1 MASVKPLERIVTARD
16 ESSSN
21 GVALPTALPP
31 PPLRKK
37 ASRADRACRRR
48 RLSLV
53 HGWGREGDRVSN
65 PARRPRRAQ
74 ATCGWRSSGAAV
86 TAVAVAWAWAWTPS
100 VWWWPF
106 RPEPPE
112 SVELSQVL
120 DFQRHGVTMLR
131 GLLTAELGEP
141 SFAADFHGAVD
152 AAEREFVDHALS
164 LMGCPGMRNATEGAE
179 SALLACQARAEQ
191 AGEDAPRIPYV
202 QYINLHRHSPR
213 LLAIA
218 TSAKLGRA
226 AAALLDVAGVRL
238 YQSTAFIKPPGR
250 RDPRNQET
258 GWHPDLATVPLDT
271 NDFGTFWCPLQPLA
285 RGDSVLAFAPGSH
298 RDSAARYWYDRS
310 GRSAGGGRENQTRWL
325 EARHGI
331 AGYDS
336 YAAGDCSFHHGWTS
350 TPRRRTGA
358 TAAARAAR
366 RARRCREL
374 R

>member
-1 MASVKPLERIVTARD
+1 M
-16 ESSSN
+16 
-21 GVALPTALPP
+21 
-31 PPLRKK
+31 
-37 ASRADRACRRR
+37 
-48 RLSLV
+48 
-53 HGWGREGDRVSN
+53 
-65 PARRPRRAQ
+65 
-74 ATCGWRSSGAAV
+74 
-86 TAVAVAWAWAWTPS
+86 
-100 VWWWPF
+100 WWWPF

-298 RDSAARYWYDRS
+298 RDSAARFWYDRS

-336 YAAGDCSFHHGWTS
+336 YAAGDCSFHHGWTQHAAPS
-350 TPRRRTGA
+350 NRGHGGGA
-358 TAAARAAR
+358 GGAAREALAVSFVDAGARLLDGNTKSLSNEDELSWEPWIDEVYEAGGTLDSDHPRLPLVWPRDGLRDGQERTARVGPDPELKAASIF
-366 RARRCREL
+366 E
-374 R
+374 